1 MKNHNMNKKTPLKAA
16 DATLVQ
22 GAYDAAIGGARQQDG
37 MSQGMDDLMKISK
50 DAVNDIAASRKAKQD
65 EGNDLAESILDT
77 GGSLG
82 DSWLDVTQGEVTGM
96 HGDFRKNAAG
106 GKKNKTA
113 KGMQDLN
120 NLSAEIAS
128 VKDLNTSI
136 AEAQKGKDWSGSVS
150 DKEQGVFNAFMNNS
164 SKKRISKDENGKR
177 VFEVETP
184 DGWKTTKDI
193 ERMMGDHKKDYKTM
207 TGIRQQTLDQVE
219 KAKSD
224 ALKNKEEGYAGGY
237 DTEKAAIKME
247 NTLKN
252 GNLKSL
258 MHDDVLEN
266 GKPFIEAIKENPEI
280 KGMTYASLG
289 LTPPPGDD
297 GIIGNEDDPDGAKT
311 ILNGDHQG
319 KIIDALTNPDNDL
332 YDEDRSR
339 KMMAEYFTG
348 FVAQNYDNEYTRSG
362 GKFTSDTR
370 GQFGGTL
377 QEQADNFMKSK
388 GI

>member
-1 MKNHNMNKKTPLKAA
+1 MNKKTPLKAA
-16 DATLVQ
+16 DTTLVQ
-22 GAYDAAIGGARQQDG
+22 GAYNAAIGGARQQDG
-37 MSQGMDDLMKISK
+37 MGQGMDDLMKISK
-50 DAVNDIAASRKAKQD
+50 DAVSDIAANRKAKQD

-82 DSWLDVTQGEVTGM
+82 DSWLDITQGEVTGM
-96 HGDFRKNAAG
+96 HGEFKKNAAF

-136 AEAQKGKDWSGSVS
+136 AEAQKGDDWSGSVS
-150 DKEQGVFNAFMNNS
+150 DKEQGVFNAFMDNS
-164 SKKRISKDENGKR
+164 SKKRISKDKNGKR

-207 TGIRQQTLDQVE
+207 TGIRQQTLDVVE
-219 KAKSD
+219 KAKAD
-224 ALKNKEEGYAGGY
+224 AIKNKEEGYTGGGY
-237 DTEKAAIKME
+237 DTKKAAVKME

-266 GKPFIEAIKENPEI
+266 GEPFIKAVKENPEI

-297 GIIGNEDDPDGAKT
+297 GIIGNEDDPTGAKT
-311 ILNGDHQG
+311 VLKGEYKD
-319 KIIDALTNPDNDL
+319 KIVDALTNPDNDL

-348 FVAQNYDNEYTRSG
+348 FVSQNYENEYSNSG
-362 GKFTSDTR
+362 GKYTSDTK
-370 GQFGGTL
+370 GQFGSTA
-377 QEQADNFMKSK
+377 QEIADNFMKENA
-388 GI
+388 I